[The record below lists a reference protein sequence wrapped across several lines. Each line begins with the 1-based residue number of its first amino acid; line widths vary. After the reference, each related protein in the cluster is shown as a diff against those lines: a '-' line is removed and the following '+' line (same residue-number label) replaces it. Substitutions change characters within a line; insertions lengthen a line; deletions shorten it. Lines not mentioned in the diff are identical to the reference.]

1 MRKTKK
7 WLALSLAA
15 IMAIMSGC
23 SGGQASS
30 PAETSQ
36 AVETSAAAEETAANA
51 AEEGADDA
59 AAQLAKE
66 RNEAL
71 GFELYDEDG
80 STRKEGRAATAV
92 NGAIASN
99 RFEASEAGKK
109 ILEAGGNAID
119 AAVATGFAVGVC
131 EPMMSGLGGGG
142 FMTIHFAETNT
153 DTFIDFREVAPMA
166 ATPEMW
172 QTDAEGKVIGGENM
186 NGGKAVGVPGEVAGL
201 IYVLEKYG
209 TMSLEE
215 VMAPAIEIA
224 ENGFV
229 VTPYTAKWID
239 SAYNSLA
246 ACEATAEIYF
256 NEGLPYNLGER
267 IKNPDLAKTLRKIA
281 AEGRDGF
288 YKGEIAEKIVQ
299 TVQDNNGVMTMEDL
313 ANYQV
318 EELEPVR
325 GTYRGYEII
334 SSPPPS
340 SGGTHVI
347 QTLNILENFDMAS
360 MGVNSTEYLHA
371 FSEAFKMAFAD
382 RGKYM
387 GDPKYVDVPMTGLLS
402 KEYAKT
408 LSEQI
413 DMTKA
418 QDYTF
423 GDPYSYNTEH
433 QDTNHFAVADK
444 DGNMVSCT
452 KTINGGF
459 GTGITPE
466 GTGFILNNEMGD
478 FDIGAGKANSIA
490 GGKKPLSSMSPS
502 IVLKDGKPFLVVGSP
517 GGQTIICTVAQVIS
531 KVIDGGMDI
540 EEAILSPRI
549 VDGASSAVYGGA
561 SGFVYEDRIPQE
573 IVNEL
578 KAMGRENFTEQDGWS
593 VGNVMAVEYME
604 DGTLKAAADPRSDGM
619 AVGY

>member
-7 WLALSLAA
+7 WLALSMAA
-15 IMAIMSGC
+15 VMTAMTGC
-23 SGGQASS
+23 SGSQSGATADASKT
-30 PAETSQ
+30 AETQ
-36 AVETSAAAEETAANA
+36 TVTPKGTAEGKTENSAAEI
-51 AEEGADDA
+51 
-59 AAQLAKE
+59 AKE
-66 RNEAL
+66 RNDEL
-71 GFELYDEDG
+71 GFELYGEDG
-80 STRKEGRAATAV
+80 TTRKEGRSATAT
-92 NGAIASN
+92 NGVVASN
-99 RFEASEAGKK
+99 RFEASEAGRK
-109 ILEAGGNAID
+109 ILEEGGNAID

-172 QTDAEGKVIGGENM
+172 QTDTDGNVIDGENM

-201 IYVLEKYG
+201 VYVLEKYG

-229 VTPYTAKWID
+229 VTPYTAKWLD
-239 SAYNSLA
+239 SAYTNLA
-246 ACEATAEIYF
+246 ACEETAGIYF
-256 NEGLPYNLGER
+256 NEGLPYTLGER
-267 IKNPDLAKTLRKIA
+267 IKNPKLANTLRKIA
-281 AEGRDGF
+281 SEGRDGF
-288 YKGEIAEKIVQ
+288 YKGEVAEATVKAVQ
-299 TVQDNNGVMTMEDL
+299 ENGGVMTLEDL

-318 EELEPVR
+318 EEVEPVR

-340 SGGTHVI
+340 SGGTHVL
-347 QTLNILENFDMAS
+347 QTLNILENFDMGS
-360 MGVNSTEYLHA
+360 MEVNSPEYVHIFAESL
-371 FSEAFKMAFAD
+371 KMAFAD

-387 GDPKYVDVPMTGLLS
+387 GDPKYVDVPMEGLLS

-408 LSEQI
+408 LAEKI

-418 QDYTF
+418 QDFSY

-444 DGNMVSCT
+444 AGNMVSCT
-452 KTINGGF
+452 KTINGAF
-459 GTGITPE
+459 GTGISPE
-466 GTGFILNNEMGD
+466 GTGYILNNEMGD

-502 IVLKDGKPFLVVGSP
+502 IVLKDGKPFMVVGSP
-517 GGQTIICTVAQVIS
+517 GGQTIIPTVAEVIS

-540 EEAILSPRI
+540 EDAIISPRF
-549 VDGASSAVYGGA
+549 VDGASMAVYGGA
-561 SGFVYEDRIPQE
+561 SGFAYEDRMPQE
-573 IVNEL
+573 TIDALE
-578 KAMGRENFTEQDGWS
+578 AMGHENITKQDSWS
-593 VGNVMAVEYME
+593 VGNVMAIRYME
-604 DGTLKAAADPRSDGM
+604 DGTLKGAADPRSDGM
-619 AVGY
+619 ALGY

>member
-7 WLALSLAA
+7 WLALSMVTVMAA
-15 IMAIMSGC
+15 MTGC
-23 SGGQASS
+23 SGSQSGTTVEASK
-30 PAETSQ
+30 PAETQ
-36 AVETSAAAEETAANA
+36 AVTSESASEEKPENSAAE
-51 AEEGADDA
+51 
-59 AAQLAKE
+59 LAKK
-66 RNEAL
+66 RNDEL
-71 GFELYDEDG
+71 GFELYGEDG
-80 STRKEGRAATAV
+80 ATRKEGRSAIAA
-92 NGAIASN
+92 NGVVASN
-99 RFEASEAGKK
+99 RFEASEAGRK
-109 ILEAGGNAID
+109 ILEQGGNAID

-172 QTDAEGKVIGGENM
+172 QTDAEGNVIDGENM

-224 ENGFV
+224 ENGFI
-229 VTPYTAKWID
+229 VTPFTAKWLD
-239 SAYNSLA
+239 SAYTRLA
-246 ACEATAEIYF
+246 ACEETAGIYF
-256 NEGLPYNLGER
+256 NEGLPYAVGER
-267 IKNPDLAKTLRKIA
+267 IKNPKLANTLRKIA

-288 YKGEIAEKIVQ
+288 YKGEVAEATVKAVQ
-299 TVQDNNGVMTMEDL
+299 ENGGVMTLEDL

-318 EELEPVR
+318 EEVEPVR
-325 GTYRGYEII
+325 GSYRGYEII

-340 SGGTHVI
+340 SGGTHVL
-347 QTLNILENFDMAS
+347 QTLNILENFDMGS
-360 MGVNSTEYLHA
+360 MEVNSPEYVHV
-371 FSEAFKMAFAD
+371 FSEALKMAFAD
-382 RGKYM
+382 RGKFM

-408 LSEQI
+408 LAEKI
-413 DMTKA
+413 DMTRA
-418 QDYTF
+418 QNFSY

-433 QDTNHFAVADK
+433 KDTNHFAVADK
-444 DGNMVSCT
+444 AGNMVSCT

-459 GTGITPE
+459 GTGISPE
-466 GTGFILNNEMGD
+466 GTGYILNNEMGD

-502 IVLKDGKPFLVVGSP
+502 IILKDGKPFMVVGSP
-517 GGQTIICTVAQVIS
+517 GGQTIIPTVAEVIS

-540 EEAILSPRI
+540 EDAIISPRFT
-549 VDGASSAVYGGA
+549 DGASKAVYGGA
-561 SGFVYEDRIPQE
+561 SGFAYEDRMPQE
-573 IVNEL
+573 TIDALE
-578 KAMGRENFTEQDGWS
+578 AMGHEHITKEDGWS
-593 VGNVMAVEYME
+593 VGNVMAIRYLE
-604 DGTLKAAADPRSDGM
+604 DGTLKGAADPRCDGM

>member
-1 MRKTKK
+1 MRKTKR
-7 WLALSLAA
+7 WLALSMAA
-15 IMAIMSGC
+15 LMTAMVGC
-23 SGGQASS
+23 SGGPTQA

-36 AVETSAAAEETAANA
+36 AVESTAAVTEA
-51 AEEGADDA
+51 ATESAEDA
-59 AAQLAKE
+59 VAQLARE

-71 GFELYDEDG
+71 GFELYDENG
-80 STRKEGRAATAV
+80 ETRKEGRSATGV
-92 NGAIASN
+92 NGVIASN
-99 RFEASEAGKK
+99 RYEASEAGKR
-109 ILEAGGNAID
+109 ILEEGGNAID

-166 ATPEMW
+166 AIPEMW
-172 QTDAEGKVIGGENM
+172 QTDAEGNVIGGENM

-224 ENGFV
+224 ENGFI
-229 VTPYTAKWID
+229 VTPYTAKALD
-239 SAYNSLA
+239 SAYNNLA
-246 ACEATAEIYF
+246 ACEATKEIYF
-256 NEGLPYNLGER
+256 NDGLPYTLGET
-267 IKNPDLAKTLRKIA
+267 IKNPDLANTLRKIA

-288 YKGEIAEKIVQ
+288 YKGEIAEVVVK
-299 TVQDNNGVMTMEDL
+299 TVQDNGGVMTMEDL

-318 EELEPVR
+318 EEVEPVR
-325 GTYRGYEII
+325 GSYRGYEII

-340 SGGTHVI
+340 SGGTHVL
-347 QTLNILENFDMAS
+347 QTLNILENFDMEA
-360 MGVNSTEYLHA
+360 MGVNSTDYLHV

-382 RGKYM
+382 RGKFM
-387 GDPKYVDVPMTGLLS
+387 GDPKYVDVPLNGLLS
-402 KEYAKT
+402 KDYAKT
-408 LSEQI
+408 QAEQI
-413 DMTKA
+413 DMATA

-433 QDTNHFAVADK
+433 QDTNHYAVADK

-452 KTINGGF
+452 KTINGSF
-459 GTGITPE
+459 GTGIVPE

-502 IVLKDGKPFLVVGSP
+502 IVLKDGKPFMVVGSP

-540 EEAILSPRI
+540 EEAIASPRI
-549 VDGASSAVYGGA
+549 VDGASSALYGGA
-561 SGFVYEDRIPQE
+561 SGFVYEDRMPKE
-573 IVNEL
+573 VVDAL

-593 VGNVMAVEYME
+593 VGNVMAIQYME

>member
-1 MRKTKK
+1 MRKTKR
-7 WLALSLAA
+7 WLALS
-15 IMAIMSGC
+15 MAVMMTAMTGC
-23 SGGQASS
+23 TGGQTQA

-36 AVETSAAAEETAANA
+36 AVESTAAVTEA
-51 AEEGADDA
+51 ATESAEDA
-59 AAQLAKE
+59 VAQLARE

-71 GFELYDEDG
+71 GFELYDENG
-80 STRKEGRAATAV
+80 ETRKEGRSATGV
-92 NGAIASN
+92 NGVIASN
-99 RFEASEAGKK
+99 RYEASEAGKQ

-172 QTDAEGKVIGGENM
+172 QTDAEGNVIGGENM

-224 ENGFV
+224 ENGFI
-229 VTPYTAKWID
+229 VTPYTAKALD
-239 SAYNSLA
+239 SAYNNLA
-246 ACEATAEIYF
+246 ACEATKEIYF
-256 NEGLPYNLGER
+256 NDGLPYTLGET
-267 IKNPDLAKTLRKIA
+267 IKNPDLANTLRKIA

-288 YKGEIAEKIVQ
+288 YKGEIAEVVVK
-299 TVQDNNGVMTMEDL
+299 TVQDNGGVMTMEDL

-318 EELEPVR
+318 EEVEPVR
-325 GTYRGYEII
+325 GSYRGYEII

-340 SGGTHVI
+340 SGGTHVL
-347 QTLNILENFDMAS
+347 QTLNILENFDMNA
-360 MGVNSTEYLHA
+360 MGVNSTDYLHV

-382 RGKYM
+382 RGKFM
-387 GDPKYVDVPMTGLLS
+387 GDPKYVDVPLNGLLS
-402 KEYAKT
+402 KDYAKT
-408 LSEQI
+408 QAEQI
-413 DMTKA
+413 DMTIA

-433 QDTNHFAVADK
+433 QDTNHYAVADK

-452 KTINGGF
+452 KTINGSF
-459 GTGITPE
+459 GTGIVPE

-502 IVLKDGKPFLVVGSP
+502 IVLKDGKPFMVVGSP

-540 EEAILSPRI
+540 EEAIASPRI
-549 VDGASSAVYGGA
+549 VDGASSALYGGA
-561 SGFVYEDRIPQE
+561 SGFVYENRMPKEVVDA
-573 IVNEL
+573 L
-578 KAMGRENFTEQDGWS
+578 KAMGRENFTEQDGWT
-593 VGNVMAVEYME
+593 VGNVMAIQYME